1 MTFRKAVNYMQ
12 TQIKKTIDNVDDKI
26 LNKILELIL
35 SSERIFIYGV
45 GRSGLIGKAFAMRLG
60 HLGLNVNVIGETI
73 TPPTAR
79 GDTLI
84 IVSGS
89 GRTISSNRIA
99 LAAKKL
105 GANIIVITANKK
117 SPLIKLST
125 ASLVPFGPEDGGRSR
140 FAPLGTLFEDSCLI
154 LLDGLVAELME
165 KLHETEE
172 TMHSRHGTL
181 G

>member
-1 MTFRKAVNYMQ
+1 MTFRNAVDYIQ
-12 TQIKKTIDNVDDKI
+12 KQIPKIINNVDNET
-26 LNKILELIL
+26 LNKMLELIL

-45 GRSGLIGKAFAMRLG
+45 GRSGLVGKAFAMRLG

-79 GDTLI
+79 GDILI

-105 GANIIVITANKK
+105 GANTIVITANKK

-125 ASLVPFGPEDGGRSR
+125 VSLVLFGPQDRERNK

-154 LLDGLVAELME
+154 LLDGLIAAMME
-165 KLHETEE
+165 KLNETEK

>member
-1 MTFRKAVNYMQ
+1 VTFRKAVNYIQ
-12 TQIKKTIDNVDDKI
+12 TQIKKTISNIDDKT
-26 LNKILELIL
+26 LNKMHSLIL
-35 SSERIFIYGV
+35 SSERIFVYGV
-45 GRSGLIGKAFAMRLG
+45 GRSGLVGKAFAMRLG
-60 HLGLNVNVIGETI
+60 HLGLNVYIIGETI
-73 TPPTAR
+73 TPPTAK

-84 IVSGS
+84 IISGS

-125 ASLVPFGPEDGGRSR
+125 VSLVLLGPDDEQRSR
-140 FAPLGTLFEDSCLI
+140 FAPLGTLFENSCLI
-154 LLDGLVAELME
+154 LLDGLVIELME

>member
-1 MTFRKAVNYMQ
+1 MTFRKAVNYIQVQ
-12 TQIKKTIDNVDDKI
+12 TKKIISNADDET
-26 LNKILELIL
+26 LNKTLNLIL
-35 SSERIFIYGV
+35 SSKRIFIYGV
-45 GRSGLIGKAFAMRLG
+45 GRSGLVGKALAMRLG
-60 HLGLNVNVIGETI
+60 HLGLNVHVIGETI
-73 TPPTAR
+73 TPPTAKR
-79 GDTLI
+79 DTLI

-125 ASLVPFGPEDGGRSR
+125 VPLVLFGPQDGERSK
-140 FAPLGTLFEDSCLI
+140 FAPLGTLFEDSCMI
-154 LLDGLVAELME
+154 LLDGLVAELMG
-165 KLHETEE
+165 KLHETEG